1 MSSAPPDP
9 AQGSESPGAPAPAAP
24 APAPGR
30 GAERS
35 QSLAVRIAA
44 GLVSFVT
51 AVLCLYA
58 VFTLSVSENTV
69 RGRIGDALDESLQ
82 RATAQSERDSA
93 AGASTSP
100 LSPVGVGVSLPTG
113 AGHESG
119 TLVGLVPADRL
130 RQHDER
136 GIDEPHDHA
145 GRALDGYILDA
156 VGGQRE
162 LTVQEAHELLHG
174 LVDGPLEAATE
185 VDLEGAAYMIRGERL
200 ASAASAPSGQVVVVG
215 VPIDDE
221 LKVIAETRVGTLGSM
236 AVIVIVVAIGSW
248 AWVRRSLEPLAD
260 VASSANEVSALPV
273 GSPGVRLA
281 DHRVPESASRR
292 ADEMAVVAA
301 AFNRMLTSMDES
313 LDERQRLEEK
323 LRRFVAD
330 ASHELRTPL
339 ASLRGYTEMIGLM
352 EPLSER
358 GRESLQRVLAQA
370 DRMGRLVDDLLFL
383 ARMDRD
389 AQGRL
394 DAGGTAGPGAGE
406 RRLVSL
412 AQLVVEATQDARAAG
427 PEHDWDVEISE
438 EKVSQNLKVCGDP
451 AQLERVVAN
460 LLSNARKHTPA
471 GTSIWT
477 HVDVVPFPEAPSGRG
492 VRVVVQDDGPGIPEE
507 IMPVLFDRFVR
518 ASTAREPVEGSTGLG
533 LAVVRAVAEAHGG
546 TVTVDS
552 VPGRTRFVMT
562 LPGVDHDGPA
572 GCPPERA
579 STSPT
584 G

>member
-1 MSSAPPDP
+1 MSSARPEP
-9 AQGSESPGAPAPAAP
+9 AQGAPTVPIPAAERGT
-24 APAPGR
+24 GR
-30 GAERS
+30 S
-35 QSLAVRIAA
+35 TSLAVRISA
-44 GLVSFVT
+44 GLVAFVT

-58 VFTLSVSENTV
+58 IFTLSVSEQTV
-69 RGRIGDALDESLQ
+69 RGRIAENLDAALH
-82 RATAQSERDSA
+82 RAAAQIERSSPVW
-93 AGASTSP
+93 AGATP
-100 LSPVGVGVSLPTG
+100 LSTVDVGLSLPTG

-119 TLVGLVPADRL
+119 TLVAMAEEDGLS
-130 RQHDER
+130 QHSGQSIE
-136 GIDEPHDHA
+136 
-145 GRALDGYILDA
+145 GYILDA
-156 VGGQRE
+156 VGGQRA
-162 LTVQEAHELLHG
+162 LTSRESHELIHG
-174 LVDGPLEAATE
+174 LPDGRLESATE
-185 VDLEGAAYMIRGERL
+185 VQLEDIPYMIQGQRL
-200 ASAASAPSGQVVVVG
+200 SAAASTASSGRILVVG
-215 VPIDDE
+215 VPIAGE
-221 LKVIAETRVGTLGSM
+221 LKLLNEARIGTLGSM
-236 AVIVIVVAIGSW
+236 AVIIIVVAIGSW
-248 AWVRRSLEPLAD
+248 AWVRRSLEPLAA
-260 VASSANEVSALPV
+260 VAASADKVSALPV
-273 GSPGVRLA
+273 GTPGVRLA

-292 ADEMAVVAA
+292 ADEMAVVAT
-301 AFNRMLTSMDES
+301 AFNRMLTSMGES
-313 LDERQRLEEK
+313 LEERQRLEGR

-339 ASLRGYTEMIGLM
+339 ASIRGYTEMIGLM
-352 EPLSER
+352 EPLSDR
-358 GRESLQRVLAQA
+358 GRESLQRVMAQA
-370 DRMGRLVDDLLFL
+370 DRMTRLVDDLLFL

-394 DAGGTAGPGAGE
+394 DAGGTAGPGEGE

-533 LAVVRAVAEAHGG
+533 LAIVRAVAEAHGG

-562 LPGVDHDGPA
+562 LPGVDDDGPA